1 MEDDRWDRRC
11 SETEM
16 RALRERGLTSGAY
29 CAAGARARAG
39 EWKRLQ
45 AELGRGKGLDWAEVG
60 LGWWAGFL
68 DLGLGLILFYFSFS
82 ISKPNKV

>member
-45 AELGRGKGLDWAEVG
+45 AELGRAVCWGRT
-60 LGWWAGFL
+60 LGRCTGS
-68 DLGLGLILFYFSFS
+68 GR
-82 ISKPNKV
+82 VR